1 MYKSDFNS
9 TTKWLLPPKEVCNF
23 RCSLIRD
30 LNAPEQFKIINGEGS
45 TMEGE
50 DIMEKANAIV
60 KDLLKEVSIS
70 LPASRKQVNKKRKAT
85 LFELST
91 GGEQHR
97 EGATFSAKDL
107 TTEVN
112 PPSGTFDHVST
123 PFTVVAAN
131 NSNPSITIDSSIQP
145 IAAMIGSSFVGRV
158 SPSMLI
164 VVLPANFAAA
174 LILWRPC

>member
-1 MYKSDFNS
+1 
-9 TTKWLLPPKEVCNF
+9 
-23 RCSLIRD
+23 
-30 LNAPEQFKIINGEGS
+30 
-45 TMEGE
+45 MEGE
-50 DIMEKANAIV
+50 YIMEKANAIV

-70 LPASRKQVNKKRKAT
+70 LPALRKRVNKKRKGT
-85 LFELST
+85 PSELST

-97 EGATFSAKDL
+97 ESATSSAKDL

-112 PPSGTFDHVST
+112 PPSGTFDHVQT

-131 NSNPSITIDSSIQP
+131 NSNPSITIASSIQP

-164 VVLPANFAAA
+164 VVLPSNVAAA
-174 LILWRPC
+174 LVSSYNLANFVKLFVFLLNGVCLCRFYGARVDFEVSM